1 MNNAMN
7 LSILLQGFALSF
19 SLFAAIGAQNVFV
32 LKQGIMKNHILAVC
46 LVCIACDVVL
56 IALGVFGVAGIFS
69 QNPYLTITLGTLGTL
84 FVLSY
89 GLLALKSAF
98 KTKALKSLNPDSRTT
113 SLSSIILQTLAITL
127 LNPHVYIDT
136 IVVIG
141 AYSLTLDSAQKII
154 FYVGAMSASLLWF
167 ASLGFFSHKARMW
180 FQTPK
185 TWAIIDFITALIMF
199 GIAYGLWRFTLAQ
212 LSLI

>member
-1 MNNAMN
+1 MN

-69 QNPYLTITLGTLGTL
+69 QNPYLTITLGALGTL

-98 KTKALKSLNPDSRTT
+98 KTKALKSLSPDSRTT

-167 ASLGFFSHKARMW
+167 ASLGFFSHKARLW

-185 TWAIIDFITALIMF
+185 T
-199 GIAYGLWRFTLAQ
+199 
-212 LSLI
+212 

>member
-1 MNNAMN
+1 MN

-69 QNPYLTITLGTLGTL
+69 QNPYR
-84 FVLSY
+84 
-89 GLLALKSAF
+89 LLALKSAF

-154 FYVGAMSASLLWF
+154 FYVGAMSASLMWF
-167 ASLGFFSHKARMW
+167 ASLGFFSHKARLW

-185 TWAIIDFITALIMF
+185 TWAIVDFITALIMF